1 MNEWD
6 IILLGKDIPDVV
18 FNGNYVPK
26 RFEGRGCS
34 FKLKQIAIT
43 QSIKKKVIG
52 FNDIKELVTHNGI
65 MNENG
70 EILFYTTDPQV
81 VLPFSGDIENLTIEG
96 ELSIMS
102 FDQIIQYKDQVIA
115 SMNRSYAMK
124 IGKMITW
131 LPKKVLNILFY
142 LRVKVMIQNIL
153 RLTKLVKLL
162 FLKYRYLKYFNK
174 KIGLE
179 IGGPSPILKKGELL
193 PVYSV
198 AENIDGVNFSG
209 NTLWEGKILQ
219 GDNYN
224 YEEAKTGYQYIG
236 EAIKLSTFVSGKYD
250 FVVLC
255 HSLEH
260 FSNPLKVL
268 EEVTKVL
275 KKTGYILIIVPNKE
289 YTFDHKR
296 MITTIDHLLED
307 YNANI
312 DEKDLTHLEEIL
324 EKHDLSMD
332 IPAGNYEDFQKR
344 SLKNFEN
351 RCLHQHVFDL
361 ELVSQVFDYFAI
373 KKIYMFTDG
382 MHHVALGNLN
392 QAT

>member
-1 MNEWD
+1 
-6 IILLGKDIPDVV
+6 
-18 FNGNYVPK
+18 
-26 RFEGRGCS
+26 
-34 FKLKQIAIT
+34 
-43 QSIKKKVIG
+43 
-52 FNDIKELVTHNGI
+52 
-65 MNENG
+65 
-70 EILFYTTDPQV
+70 
-81 VLPFSGDIENLTIEG
+81 
-96 ELSIMS
+96 
-102 FDQIIQYKDQVIA
+102 
-115 SMNRSYAMK
+115 
-124 IGKMITW
+124 
-131 LPKKVLNILFY
+131 
-142 LRVKVMIQNIL
+142 
-153 RLTKLVKLL
+153 
-162 FLKYRYLKYFNK
+162 
-174 KIGLE
+174 
-179 IGGPSPILKKGELL
+179 
-193 PVYSV
+193 
-198 AENIDGVNFSG
+198 
-209 NTLWEGKILQ
+209 LWEGKILQ